1 MNLARL
7 VAAQLAYRPLQT
19 ALSVALLAVGV
30 ATLVLLAQLR
40 EQLTRQLTR
49 DAQGIDLVVGA
60 KGSPLQLILSAVYH
74 VDVPTGNVPAGTVSQ
89 LRANRL
95 VAKAIPVALGDNL
108 RGFRIVGTEPALLE
122 HYGAR
127 LADGRLWQRTME
139 AVLGAEVAR
148 ATALAAGSR
157 FRGVHGLAAG
167 GPEHE
172 EAEYT
177 VAGVLAPT
185 GTVLDRLVLTSL
197 ESVWFVHEGDTV
209 DAAEAAVLAA
219 ERAVTAVLVSYASPL
234 AAAVLP
240 RQVNAEPQWMAAVPA
255 TELARL
261 FALLG
266 VAIDVVRAFAIVLFA
281 AAMLALFV
289 ALTNALEE
297 RRYDF
302 AVLRLLGAGPLRLAA
317 LMLGQAWA
325 LALVAIG
332 AGVALAASAM
342 FGVGRWLERARSF
355 PLGGF
360 EVDAPTLAVIALAL
374 GVATLAVAWPAWRA
388 ARIDL
393 HRTLARG

>member
-95 VAKAIPVALGDNL
+95 VAKAIPVALGDNV

-127 LADGRLWQRTME
+127 LAAGRLWQQKME
-139 AVLGAEVAR
+139 AVLGADVAR
-148 ATALAAGSR
+148 ATALAVGSR
-157 FRGVHGLAAG
+157 FRSVHGLAAG

-177 VAGVLAPT
+177 VTGVLAPT

-255 TELARL
+255 NELARL

-289 ALTNALEE
+289 ALTHALEE

-317 LMLGQAWA
+317 LMLGQAWT

-332 AGVALAASAM
+332 AGVALAALAT
-342 FGVGRWLERARSF
+342 FGVGRWLAHARSF
-355 PLGGF
+355 ALAGF
-360 EVDAPTLAVIALAL
+360 EFNAPTLAVIALAL

-393 HRTLARG
+393 HRTLAHG